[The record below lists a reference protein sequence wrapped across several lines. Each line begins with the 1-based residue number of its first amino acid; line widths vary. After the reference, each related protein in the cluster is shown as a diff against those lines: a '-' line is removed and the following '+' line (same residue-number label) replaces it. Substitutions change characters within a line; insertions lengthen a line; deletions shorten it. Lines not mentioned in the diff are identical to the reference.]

1 MANQRGREY
10 TDEALHPVKFED
22 DMQSRRRTTS
32 RSEGRRTQGSCG
44 QSETSSS
51 NLFKDID
58 ISRNHGHGTLPI
70 PGRESHTADLQEF
83 DRYVDLIR
91 RADRSIT
98 DLLWDDDDESDYVSD
113 GDSIESGNYDSS
125 DSSVRDVAGSLAKIA
140 LASAAGASIKQSSR
154 RMVPRCIDTG
164 GLIDDKKADD
174 KKADD
179 DATNDSGKDVEKCQY
194 PFNAKFWEFV
204 RGILTEAV
212 PVGFEELPN
221 KDDVARKNHEDAT
234 RFLNKVIAISP
245 LNPIQPA
252 ALAQLGGF
260 DEEVVLAELFYGVLV
275 GLVAMKFA
283 PECWQCGS
291 AVSDF
296 DMLGRI
302 PSRMMCNG
310 CGADN
315 FLDSLDGI
323 KCQFLLNS
331 DVLYILAENYACTP
345 SKKSMSYTRLFAA
358 VPATSTGS
366 GYSYCVGTGGDNEI
380 APALGPGR
388 YRMHCPVAKTD
399 NYLVVRGEARA
410 CDEATKLRLKVS
422 DLVYNHK
429 SSTKRRVVEVPHG
442 KIQFDIMPDTR
453 SLFVLWVQSD
463 EDSKTLMHL
472 PEEERPNFTSA
483 SRVLHHSIFNSLF
496 QDTQIV
502 AVQRSQFLSIEN
514 AVLVF
519 TDIVESTSMY
529 ANLGDGP
536 AFKIVRKHFQVL
548 FGAFTKNGG
557 RVVKTIG
564 DAVFASFNTGKAA
577 LAAVAE
583 AMILLSSIGVRPD
596 TQKQLEIRVG
606 IHCGRATVVP
616 LNGVN
621 DYFGQTT
628 NIAARVQSAAK
639 SSECFVTE
647 SVLEDDD
654 AALEFARITSDS
666 MPFKATPSTEM
677 TLKGVDGKVKA
688 RGFRWLGRSRRESD
702 LSGSFMGYHNRKGH
716 KFARREESS
725 SCTNGDDSDSFVT
738 SSFIERPAAMG
749 KRRSSTMDTPQEETT
764 SDHVV
769 Y

>member
-1 MANQRGREY
+1 MANQRGRDFS
-10 TDEALHPVKFED
+10 DETLRPLKVED
-22 DMQSRRRTTS
+22 DMQTRRTSIES
-32 RSEGRRTQGSCG
+32 RGDGRRTHGSCG
-44 QSETSSS
+44 QSEASSS
-51 NLFKDID
+51 NIFKDID
-58 ISRNHGHGTLPI
+58 ISRNYGHGTLPI
-70 PGRESHTADLQEF
+70 PGRESHTADLREF

-98 DLLWDDDDESDYVSD
+98 DLLWDDDDESVCDSD
-113 GDSIESGNYDSS
+113 GDSIESADYESS
-125 DSSVRDVAGSLAKIA
+125 DSSVGNVAGRLAKVA
-140 LASAAGASIKQSSR
+140 LASAAGASIKQPPQR
-154 RMVPRCIDTG
+154 VPQSIDTDG
-164 GLIDDKKADD
+164 CDKKMDD
-174 KKADD
+174 V
-179 DATNDSGKDVEKCQY
+179 THVSGKNVEKCQY
-194 PFNAKFWEFV
+194 PFNAEFWEFV

-212 PVGFEELPN
+212 PVGYEEMPN
-221 KDDVARKNHEDAT
+221 KDDVSRKNHDDASK
-234 RFLNKVIAISP
+234 FLNKVIAIGP

-323 KCQFLLNS
+323 KVQFLLNS

-345 SKKSMSYTRLFAA
+345 SKKSMSYTRVFAA

-366 GYSYCVGTGGDNEI
+366 GYSYCVGTGSDNEI

-399 NYLVVRGEARA
+399 NYLVVQGEARE
-410 CDEATKLRLKVS
+410 CDKATKLRLNVS

-429 SSTKRRVVEVPHG
+429 SRTKRRVLEVPHG

-453 SLFVLWVQSD
+453 SFFVLWVQSD
-463 EDSKTLMHL
+463 EDSKALMHL
-472 PEEERPNFTSA
+472 PEEERPCYTSA
-483 SRVLHHSIFNSLF
+483 SRVLHHAIFNSLF

-514 AVLVF
+514 VVLVF

-564 DAVFASFNTGKAA
+564 DAVF
-577 LAAVAE
+577 V
-583 AMILLSSIGVRPD
+583 SIID
-596 TQKQLEIRVG
+596 
-606 IHCGRATVVP
+606 
-616 LNGVN
+616 
-621 DYFGQTT
+621 
-628 NIAARVQSAAK
+628 
-639 SSECFVTE
+639 
-647 SVLEDDD
+647 
-654 AALEFARITSDS
+654 
-666 MPFKATPSTEM
+666 
-677 TLKGVDGKVKA
+677 
-688 RGFRWLGRSRRESD
+688 
-702 LSGSFMGYHNRKGH
+702 
-716 KFARREESS
+716 
-725 SCTNGDDSDSFVT
+725 
-738 SSFIERPAAMG
+738 
-749 KRRSSTMDTPQEETT
+749 
-764 SDHVV
+764 
-769 Y
+769 